1 MEDNGK
7 KRALIVV
14 DMQND
19 FLIGSLCI
27 KNGPAHEDPLEIV
40 EPLNKLI
47 KSNMFD
53 LIVFTKDWHPTNHIS
68 FYDNIHDLDRSL
80 SDSCTNSKC
89 FDDVLFIKP
98 FECKQVVFPK
108 HCIRNTPGAEIYK
121 DIIVPENSIVV
132 KKGTNTYYDSY
143 SGFFDNHK
151 INKTELEDKLKEINI
166 ESVFVCG
173 VSLEYCVSSTANDA
187 SDLGFKTYFITDCT
201 RGLNF
206 DDMIKAKDE
215 MKRHGVIEI
224 TSKEI

>member
-1 MEDNGK
+1 MKDNGE

-47 KSNMFD
+47 KN
-53 LIVFTKDWHPTNHIS
+53 
-68 FYDNIHDLDRSL
+68 RSL
-80 SDSCTNSKC
+80 SDNCKNSKC

-108 HCIRNTPGAEIYK
+108 HCICDTPGAEIYE

-132 KKGTNTYYDSY
+132 KKGTDTFHDSY
-143 SGFFDNHK
+143 SGFFDNLK
-151 INKTELEDKLKEINI
+151 INKTELEDRLKENNI

-173 VSLEYCVSSTANDA
+173 VALEYCVSSTANDA

-224 TSKEI
+224 TSKEISSI